1 MELKYSKHN
10 IQSLRKMF
18 WQLPQNQE
26 NVIFEVDWDVKAKNR
41 NFIFKIIN
49 EYNDTDIEI
58 EKRWSQLEKQRNQ
71 PNGSHR
77 IENEKNDS

>member
-1 MELKYSKHN
+1 M
-10 IQSLRKMF
+10 
-18 WQLPQNQE
+18 
-26 NVIFEVDWDVKAKNR
+26 
-41 NFIFKIIN
+41 N

-77 IENEKNDS
+77 IENEKNDSQAILTCQFYPVMFLEKHLVNIINMSKQR